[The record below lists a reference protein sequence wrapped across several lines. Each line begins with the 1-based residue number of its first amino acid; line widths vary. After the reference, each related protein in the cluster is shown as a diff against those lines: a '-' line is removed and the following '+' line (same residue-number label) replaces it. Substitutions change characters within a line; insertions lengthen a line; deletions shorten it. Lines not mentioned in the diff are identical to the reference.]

1 MDKRAVADI
10 QADMGGRG
18 AVAAVGSVEEHE
30 VARLEI
36 ALRDGRTVAQLTVRA
51 VGQAVAELCVDVH
64 REAGAVEPAGGC
76 AAVDIADAEI
86 ALALSNE
93 IRTGADLVAEGE
105 RYLGVRYV
113 YGGASPSGF
122 DCSGFTMYVYA
133 QFGYS
138 LPHGANRQLSYGTP
152 ISKGDLQPGDLVF
165 FYGTDGGDS
174 SSASHVGLYVGD
186 GTFIHASSGS
196 SRCVKY
202 SSLYESYYTNH
213 YLTARRIV
221 G

>member
-93 IRTGADLVAEGE
+93 IRTGAAAAA
-105 RYLGVRYV
+105 R
-113 YGGASPSGF
+113 GA
-122 DCSGFTMYVYA
+122 A
-133 QFGYS
+133 ARKRRAA
-138 LPHGANRQLSYGTP
+138 LA
-152 ISKGDLQPGDLVF
+152 
-165 FYGTDGGDS
+165 
-174 SSASHVGLYVGD
+174 A
-186 GTFIHASSGS
+186 
-196 SRCVKY
+196 
-202 SSLYESYYTNH
+202 
-213 YLTARRIV
+213 ARRGRAALAAARRGRAAGGSRRDGRGLEIGRASCRERV
-221 G
+221 